1 MGAYSNPQILV
12 DTQSGQ
18 HLRNLQESLAG
29 SVAKFGQTYISVQE
43 QKRKELEE
51 NGKKNQEVSKEVEK
65 GEIRLM
71 NGVNKLKG
79 INPKINLANTFT
91 PLIERAKELNISI
104 LQNKITG
111 SERNE
116 EIKSNGSSFTTL
128 FLQDQDCCQG

>member
-51 NGKKNQEVSKEVEK
+51 NGKKNQEDLK
-65 GEIRLM
+65 
-71 NGVNKLKG
+71 KLKKG
-79 INPKINLANTFT
+79 KL
-91 PLIERAKELNISI
+91 
-104 LQNKITG
+104 
-111 SERNE
+111 
-116 EIKSNGSSFTTL
+116 
-128 FLQDQDCCQG
+128 D